1 MQSSEPLNGDYAIN
15 ILKNKYPDRTAW
27 IVGKGPS
34 LQFLQAKHFGGGPV
48 IAMGHSILVVQELIL
63 DPPIFPGVVPSN
75 CPIYSLQKDGCDE
88 RHHPHDVCAPN
99 TTAGINYPAM
109 VYPKW
114 SIPLIMQW
122 SYGRFCL
129 TKAFK
134 RIMISEQGMKDL
146 GLKKVTT
153 MSISMATSIAQY
165 MGCTHLVYLCCDAL
179 VNGDIRTYNVFTHKP
194 EQTRSGDHY
203 KNARIMLR
211 NIIGCTPYE
220 FILPKE
226 EDYG

>member
-1 MQSSEPLNGDYAIN
+1 MQSSEPLEVDLSIV
-15 ILKNKYPDRTAW
+15 KDRYPNQTAW

-63 DPPIFPGVVPSN
+63 DPPISPNVTPPK
-75 CPIYSLQKDGCDE
+75 CPMYSLQKDGCDE
-88 RHHPHDVCAPN
+88 RHHTHDVCASN
-99 TTAGINYPAM
+99 TSAGINYPAM
-109 VYPKW
+109 VYPKET
-114 SIPLIMQW
+114 IPLVIQW

-129 TKAFK
+129 KDHLF
-134 RIMISEQGMKDL
+134 RIVISEQGMKDL

-153 MSISMATSIAQY
+153 MSISMSTALAKY
-165 MGCTHLVYLCCDAL
+165 MGCTHLVYLCCDSL
-179 VNGDIRTYNVFTHKP
+179 VNGDIRTYNVFTKKP
-194 EQTRSGDHY
+194 EQTKSGDHY
-203 KNARIMLR
+203 KNGRIMLK
-211 NIIGCTPYE
+211 NLIGCTPYE